1 MKPMIPAS
9 AIVGVGRTPQGT
21 LPGSTALGLQIA
33 AAKAAL
39 ADSGLDKSEIDGLLT
54 QPGTTAPEGIHNYLR
69 LGEAL
74 GLSLRYGG
82 SFAMGGATCLASLQ
96 MASHAVAS
104 GAARAVLCVFGD
116 AARTGG
122 SKFDRAAG
130 WGDSWG
136 IWGMFSAAANS
147 AMTARRHMHEFGT
160 ESRHLG
166 EVAIA
171 CRRHASL
178 NPDAVMRT
186 PMTLEQHLASRLIV
200 DPLRLYDCCLISDGG
215 VAFIVTT
222 RERARD
228 LRQRPVRVMGA
239 AQAHSPE
246 TIGNPQWWYMPHQRV
261 AIEQVYAQAGVSPAD
276 IDFGQIYD
284 NFTISVII
292 WLEQAGFCGRGEGG
306 PFVEGGRIQLGGELP
321 VNTAGGNLSESYM
334 QGWLHLVEAVRQLRG
349 ECGARQVADAE
360 IGLVT
365 GRGMTL
371 NCSAAAVLGRE

>member
-1 MKPMIPAS
+1 
-9 AIVGVGRTPQGT
+9 
-21 LPGSTALGLQIA
+21 LELA
-33 AAKAAL
+33 AVKAAL
-39 ADSGLDKSEIDGLLT
+39 DDSGLDKSEIDGLLT
-54 QPGTTAPEGIHNYLR
+54 QPGTTAPEGAYNYLR

-96 MASHAVAS
+96 MASHAVSS
-104 GAARAVLCVFGD
+104 GAAKAVVCAFSD
-116 AARTGG
+116 TARTGG

-160 ESRHLG
+160 QSHQLG

-171 CRRHASL
+171 CRRHAAL

-186 PMTLEQHLASRLIV
+186 PMTMQDYIASRLIV
-200 DPLRLYDCCLISDGG
+200 APLRLYDCCLISDGAA
-215 VAFIVTT
+215 AFIVTT
-222 RERARD
+222 RERASD
-228 LRQRPVRVMGA
+228 LRHRPVRIMGA

-246 TIGNPQWWYMPHQRV
+246 TIGNPNWWYVPHQRV
-261 AIEQVYAQAGVSPAD
+261 AMEQIYAQAGVGPAD
-276 IDFGQIYD
+276 IDFAQIYD
-284 NFTISVII
+284 NFTISVIV
-292 WLEQAGFCGRGEGG
+292 WLEQAGFCKTGEGG
-306 PFVEGGRIQLGGELP
+306 PFVEDGRIQLGGDLP

-334 QGWLHLVEAVRQLRG
+334 QGWLHLVEAVAQLRG
-349 ECGARQVADAE
+349 ACGVRQVPDAE

-371 NCSAAAVLGRE
+371 NCSAAAILGRG

>member
-1 MKPMIPAS
+1 MGIPT
-9 AIVGVGRTPQGT
+9 AIVGVGKTAQGT
-21 LPGSTALGLQIA
+21 LPGATALGLQIA
-33 AAKAAL
+33 AVKAAL
-39 ADSGLDKSEIDGLLT
+39 VDSGLDKSEIDGLLT
-54 QPGTTAPEGIHNYLR
+54 QPGSTASEGAYNYLR

-74 GLSLRYGG
+74 GLALRYGG

-96 MASHAVAS
+96 MASHAVSS
-104 GAARAVLCVFGD
+104 GAAKAVVCAFGD
-116 AARTGG
+116 TARSGG
-122 SKFDRAAG
+122 WKFDRAAG

-147 AMTARRHMHEFGT
+147 AMTTRRHMHEFGT
-160 ESRHLG
+160 KSRQLG

-171 CRRHASL
+171 CRRHAAL

-186 PMTLEQHLASRLIV
+186 PLTMEAYHASRFIV
-200 DPLRLYDCCLISDGG
+200 APLRLYDCCLISDGAA
-215 VAFIVTT
+215 AFIVTT
-222 RERARD
+222 AERARD
-228 LRQRPVRVMGA
+228 LRHRPVRIMGA

-246 TIGNPQWWYMPHQRV
+246 TIGNPDWWYMPHQRL
-261 AIEQVYAQAGVSPAD
+261 AIEQVYAQAGVGPAD

-284 NFTISVII
+284 NFTISVIV
-292 WLEQAGFCGRGEGG
+292 WLEQAGFCNRGEGG

-349 ECGARQVADAE
+349 ECGERQVPDAK

-371 NCSAAAVLGRE
+371 NCSAAAVLGEG